1 MQANEIN
8 RAIISGQFSNDE
20 LKSFI
25 DAVKFARGQLGRQN
39 ARKLQPGVQVQFT
52 DRLGRKVPGSI
63 DSIKIKNAVVSTAQG
78 RYRVPMNMLE
88 IV

>member
-1 MQANEIN
+1 MQATEIN

-20 LKSFI
+20 LNAFA
-25 DAVKFARGQLGRQN
+25 DAVKFARGRLGRQN
-39 ARKLQPGVQVQFT
+39 ARQLAPGARVQFT
-52 DRLGRKVPGSI
+52 DRSGRTVPGSI
-63 DSIKIKNAVVSTAQG
+63 ESIKIKNAVVTTTQG